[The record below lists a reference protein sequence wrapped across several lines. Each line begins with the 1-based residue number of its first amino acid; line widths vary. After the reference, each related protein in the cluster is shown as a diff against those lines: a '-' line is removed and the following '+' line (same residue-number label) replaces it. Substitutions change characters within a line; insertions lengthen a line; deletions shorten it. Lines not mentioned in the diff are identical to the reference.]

1 YPGAVFQ
8 DVLDNY
14 VKKIPNTRKRE
25 FAAKYLNW
33 RAQGGEGTPPY
44 DNSLSPK
51 ETATIKN
58 AIHGKLQSSPVD
70 GEPIDTE
77 ATQAQITGEGEQ
89 PSGHPG
95 QDTADV
101 AHGQRAG
108 EDAGTL
114 PERQDTGD
122 RGPVGQGH
130 PAGGPLHQGAGET
143 GNVGTGG
150 GGPGGGADTRPSGSA
165 GGGVSPSGSKQ
176 GGAPSPE
183 VAPNYSLPK
192 DKDWIPT
199 GLKSRVSAN
208 IEAVKTLNDLEKSGR
223 APTPEEQSA
232 LSKYVGWGGLK
243 PVFDSGKAAY
253 RDNPPKYDFQREEW
267 QNWEKAWGK
276 QYDEV

>member
-122 RGPVGQGH
+122 RTSWP
-130 PAGGPLHQGAGET
+130 
-143 GNVGTGG
+143 GTSSRRT
-150 GGPGGGADTRPSGSA
+150 ATSRSG
-165 GGGVSPSGSKQ
+165 
-176 GGAPSPE
+176 
-183 VAPNYSLPK
+183 
-192 DKDWIPT
+192 
-199 GLKSRVSAN
+199 
-208 IEAVKTLNDLEKSGR
+208 
-223 APTPEEQSA
+223 
-232 LSKYVGWGGLK
+232 
-243 PVFDSGKAAY
+243 
-253 RDNPPKYDFQREEW
+253 
-267 QNWEKAWGK
+267 
-276 QYDEV
+276 